1 MCRKQGKPQESKS
14 FYVIPKNFFSF
25 MLVTKELKKYL
36 KPSNSMS
43 IKQKQLASSENCFLK
58 IEII

>member
-14 FYVIPKNFFSF
+14 FYVNIFQKNFFSF

-36 KPSNSMS
+36 EPNNSLT
-43 IKQKQLASSENCFLK
+43 IKQQQLASSENCF
-58 IEII
+58 EY